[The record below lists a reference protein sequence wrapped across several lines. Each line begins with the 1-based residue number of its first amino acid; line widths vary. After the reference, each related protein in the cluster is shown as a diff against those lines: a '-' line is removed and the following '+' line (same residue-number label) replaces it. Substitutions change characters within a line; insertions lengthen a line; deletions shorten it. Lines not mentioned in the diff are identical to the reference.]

1 MSNTLEVWENSDAL
15 RAAVR
20 EWKKQGL
27 RVGFVPTMGYL
38 HEGHISLVELAK
50 RHSDRYVV
58 SIFVNPTQ
66 FNDPRDL
73 EKYPRDLPRDLDML
87 RKAGTHGVFFP
98 TPESMY
104 APGHESWVELSDLP
118 LDHEG
123 AHRPGHFRGVT
134 TVVSML
140 FNLVQPDIAVFGEK
154 DFQQLRI
161 IERMVDD
168 LKFPVDII
176 RGPLVRESDGLAM
189 SSRNVRLQGEART
202 RALHISKGLFA
213 AQSAFA
219 QGERVAAALREIV
232 LKALTGV
239 PELTVE
245 YVEVVEETKLTRV
258 EQASPTSRVIVAAMV
273 SGVRLIDNI
282 SLGRSVAASA

>member
-1 MSNTLEVWENSDAL
+1 MSDNLHVWENSAAL

-20 EWKKQGL
+20 EWKMQGL
-27 RVGFVPTMGYL
+27 SVGFVPTMGYL

-50 RHSDRYVV
+50 RRSDRVVV

-73 EKYPRDLPRDLDML
+73 EKYPRDLPRDVEML

-140 FNLVQPDIAVFGEK
+140 FNLVQPDIAIFGEK

-168 LKFPVDII
+168 LKFPIEIV
-176 RGPLVRESDGLAM
+176 RGPLIREADGLAM

-202 RALHISKGLFA
+202 RALLISKGLFA
-213 AQSAFA
+213 ARAAFA
-219 QGERVAAALREIV
+219 HGEQSAAALREIV
-232 LKALTGV
+232 MKTLTGV
-239 PELTVE
+239 PEVAVE
-245 YVEVVEETKLTRV
+245 YVEVVEETKLSRV
-258 EQASPTSRVIVAAMV
+258 ETATASSRIIVAVMV

-282 SLGRSVAASA
+282 ALGSPAAEAK